1 MKHLLQAVRM
11 TLNELVGSEPESPR
25 QKIEVMIPQESI
37 TEPIEEKEEEVV
49 ENNIPVIPGAERK
62 LPMKSPESVKKFIEN
77 NPSIVSDYF
86 LKRLKVAIKND
97 LPEIVLFR
105 LGESKLLAKIEYKN
119 YEEQLKKLIE
129 FYIKSEQ
136 YEKVVTCN
144 KLLERHFINRV
155 IGESKK

>member
-1 MKHLLQAVRM
+1 MKHLLKAVQM
-11 TLNELVGSEPESPR
+11 TLNEMVGNEPDRPKK
-25 QKIEVMIPQESI
+25 KIETVTIP
-37 TEPIEEKEEEVV
+37 EPIMEPVEQKEESVV
-49 ENNIPVIPGAERK
+49 ENNVPVIPGADRK
-62 LPMKSPESVKKFIEN
+62 LPMKSPESVKKFIEE
-77 NPSIVSDYF
+77 NPSLVSDYF

-97 LPEIVLFR
+97 LSEIILFR
-105 LGESKLLAKIEYKN
+105 LGESKLIAKIEYKN

-136 YEKVVTCN
+136 YEKVVACN